1 LKEEKEEKQLMQV
14 EMKVTKGENII
25 KYEGEIMARPKRTW
39 FENEADK
46 RAAKS
51 AGRKELNGPE
61 IFGKEKKG
69 KKLSGKDK
77 KKLDLKRERTE
88 GKVWKKGRE
97 DRKPGGTRGGDAK
110 GKGKSKSKAKPMQ
123 KGKMKGGGDRGRYR
137 A

>member
-51 AGRKELNGPE
+51 SGRKELNGPE

-77 KKLDLKRERTE
+77 KKLDLRRERTE
-88 GKVWKKGRE
+88 GKVWKKGKE
-97 DRKPGGTRGGDAK
+97 DRKPGGARDGDAK
-110 GKGKSKSKAKPMQ
+110 GKGKPKSKAKPLQ
-123 KGKMKGGGDRGRYR
+123 KGKMKGRRR
-137 A
+137 